1 MNKITN
7 YIKDGARKSSLIAN
21 QWTSK
26 MKSALAVIKIT
37 TLSMDNVI
45 KKILTASLILN
56 IKHRRTL
63 NIAQNAKN
71 TFSLIQAIIDV
82 NRKNLDVFI
91 KVVLVFL
98 VFNLLDMIRTDKI
111 VSFLVAINTIELVLS
126 RNELKINN

>member
-45 KKILTASLILN
+45 KKILTASLTLN
-56 IKHRRTL
+56 IKLRRTL

-111 VSFLVAINTIELVLS
+111 VSFLVAINTIELVVNIVLLLS
-126 RNELKINN
+126 H

>member
-1 MNKITN
+1 
-7 YIKDGARKSSLIAN
+7 
-21 QWTSK
+21 
-26 MKSALAVIKIT
+26 MKSALVVIKIT

-45 KKILTASLILN
+45 KKILTASLTLN
-56 IKHRRTL
+56 IKLRRIL

-111 VSFLVAINTIELVLS
+111 VSFLVAINTIELVVNIVLLLS
-126 RNELKINN
+126 H